1 MKTSKE
7 ALERY
12 QQINTIW
19 KENGFPIR
27 SRSNEKTEKVDFE
40 IAKKVVRTFWKKEIG
55 KKLPY
60 EIREGSGNRD
70 NWVTWRTK
78 VLTLNPES
86 GWSNIV
92 HDIGHLTHYK
102 KYPNERPHSAN
113 HAVLE
118 LRLTKF
124 VFDGGY
130 IEKSRQAL
138 ADKPKKKILNPV
150 HKNYNQLK
158 SRQENLLKKQKQ
170 YESNLKR
177 VANSLKKVE
186 KSIAKYEKKYDE
198 EKLTSKYKEPVKR
211 KPVKS
216 YKQKCEEL
224 LTKHEWLR
232 IERNEEWFEGEMR
245 LDVYDQNDLELN
257 EDYFEEGSGGEYCTW
272 TWKQAYDQALV
283 LIDRRS

>member
-27 SRSNEKTEKVDFE
+27 FSSNEKNEKVDFE
-40 IAKKVVRTFWKKEIG
+40 IAKRVVRTFWKREMG
-55 KKLPY
+55 QNLPY
-60 EIREGSGNRD
+60 KIREGSGNRR
-70 NWVTWRTK
+70 NSVRRGI
-78 VLTLNPES
+78 LTINTDS

-92 HDIGHLTHYK
+92 HDIGHTIDFR
-102 KYPNERPHSAN
+102 KYPDLRPHSSQ
-113 HAVLE
+113 HATLE
-118 LRLTKF
+118 YRFTKL

-130 IEKSRQAL
+130 REKSRQAL
-138 ADKPKKKILNPV
+138 ANKPKKQTLNPV

-186 KSIAKYEKKYDE
+186 KSIAQYEKKYDE
-198 EKLTSKYKEPVKR
+198 EKLTSKYQEPVKR

-224 LTKHEWLR
+224 LTENEWLR
-232 IERNEEWFEGEMR
+232 IERNEWWEGEMR

-272 TWKQAYDQALV
+272 TWKQAYDLALV

>member
-27 SRSNEKTEKVDFE
+27 FSSNEKNEKVDFE
-40 IAKKVVRTFWKKEIG
+40 IAKRVVRTFWKREMG
-55 KKLPY
+55 QNLPY
-60 EIREGSGNRD
+60 KIREGSGNRR
-70 NWVTWRTK
+70 NSVRRGI
-78 VLTLNPES
+78 LTINTDS

-92 HDIGHLTHYK
+92 HDIGHTIDFR
-102 KYPNERPHSAN
+102 KYPDLRPHSSQ
-113 HAVLE
+113 HATLE
-118 LRLTKF
+118 YRFTKL

-138 ADKPKKKILNPV
+138 ANKPKKQTLNPV

-158 SRQENLLKKQKQ
+158 SRQENLLNKQKQ

-186 KSIAKYEKKYDE
+186 KSIAQYEKKYDE
-198 EKLTSKYKEPVKR
+198 EKLTSKYQEPVKR

-224 LTKHEWLR
+224 LTENEWLR
-232 IERNEEWFEGEMR
+232 IERNEWWEGEMR

>member
-27 SRSNEKTEKVDFE
+27 FSSNEKNEKVDFE
-40 IAKKVVRTFWKKEIG
+40 IAKRVVRTFWKREMG
-55 KKLPY
+55 QNLPY
-60 EIREGSGNRD
+60 KIREGSGNRR
-70 NWVTWRTK
+70 NSVRRGI
-78 VLTLNPES
+78 LTINTDS

-92 HDIGHLTHYK
+92 HDIGHTIDFR
-102 KYPNERPHSAN
+102 KYPDLRPHSSQ
-113 HAVLE
+113 HATLE
-118 LRLTKF
+118 YRFTKL

-138 ADKPKKKILNPV
+138 ANKPKKQTLNPV

-158 SRQENLLKKQKQ
+158 SRQENLLNKQKQ

-186 KSIAKYEKKYDE
+186 KSIAQYEKKYDE

-224 LTKHEWLR
+224 LTENEWLR
-232 IERNEEWFEGEMR
+232 IERNEWWEGEMR

-272 TWKQAYDQALV
+272 TWKQAYDLALV

>member
-27 SRSNEKTEKVDFE
+27 FSSNEKNEKVDFE
-40 IAKKVVRTFWKKEIG
+40 IAKRVVRTFWKREMG
-55 KKLPY
+55 QNLPY
-60 EIREGSGNRD
+60 KIREGSGNRR
-70 NWVTWRTK
+70 NSVRRGI
-78 VLTLNPES
+78 LTINTDS

-92 HDIGHLTHYK
+92 HDIGHTIDFR
-102 KYPNERPHSAN
+102 KYPDLRPHSSQ
-113 HAVLE
+113 HATLE
-118 LRLTKF
+118 YRFTKL

-138 ADKPKKKILNPV
+138 ANKPKKQTLNPV

-158 SRQENLLKKQKQ
+158 SRQENLLNKQKQ

-186 KSIAKYEKKYDE
+186 KSIAQYEKKYDE

-232 IERNEEWFEGEMR
+232 IERNEEWWEGEMR

-272 TWKQAYDQALV
+272 TWKQAYDLALV